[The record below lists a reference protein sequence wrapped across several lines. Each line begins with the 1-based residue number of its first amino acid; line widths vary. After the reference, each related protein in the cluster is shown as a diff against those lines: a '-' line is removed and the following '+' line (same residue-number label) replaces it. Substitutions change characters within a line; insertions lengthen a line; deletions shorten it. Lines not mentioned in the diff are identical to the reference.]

1 MTDWM
6 RLLDEPAGKRVH
18 CVGIGGFGMAGLAA
32 LLQAQGFQ
40 VDGCDMAA
48 NRLTRRLESLGIPVS
63 AGHSTDH
70 LGPAPDLVVRSTAVS
85 LDVPEI
91 AAAIE
96 RGIPVCRRGELF
108 PALLRKVPRL
118 VAVSGTHGKTTTT
131 AMCAHAIRGAGA
143 LPSFFIGGEWEADG
157 RVFEAGTFP
166 AMVVEADESDGT
178 LIHYAPHIAVITGI
192 DYDHMEH
199 FADEPSFI
207 AVFRR
212 FIQQTKE
219 ALIYCGDDS
228 RLAGLVRDAPCR
240 VVSFGFSKHC
250 NHRIVG
256 VVQGAFG
263 ARFYIQHEQE
273 RLGPFQLPVAGQHN
287 VLNAVAAMLVAQELG
302 LSAEQAGASL
312 QDFRLVRRR
321 FDFQGTH
328 SGIKVYADYAHHP
341 TEIQALL
348 ETVRQAH
355 AARVIAI
362 FQPHRYTRTRALG
375 SDFPPSF
382 FGIDHVVL
390 APVYAA
396 SEPPLPGG
404 TTADLARHFDAFGE
418 VAYSV
423 ADSLEAAWE
432 LAVGQARAG
441 DLLLLV
447 GAGDIERLGGLV
459 SEPGA

>member
-32 LLQAQGFQ
+32 FLQAQGFQ
-40 VDGCDMAA
+40 VDGCDVAV
-48 NRLTRRLESLGIPVS
+48 NRLTRRLESLGIPVFI
-63 AGHSTDH
+63 GHSADH
-70 LGPAPDLVVRSTAVS
+70 LDPAPDLVVRSTAVS
-85 LDVPEI
+85 RDVPEI

-96 RGIPVCRRGELF
+96 RGLPVCRRGELF

-131 AMCAHAIRGAGA
+131 AMCAHAVRGAGA

-178 LIHYAPHIAVITGI
+178 LIHYAPNIAVITGI

-199 FADEPSFI
+199 FADQEAFI

-219 ALIYCGDDS
+219 ALIYYGDDA
-228 RLAGLVRDAPCR
+228 RLAGLVSDSPCR
-240 VVSFGFSKHC
+240 AVSYGFGENC
-250 NHRIVG
+250 TYRIADME
-256 VVQGAFG
+256 QGTFG
-263 ARFYIQHEQE
+263 ARFCVQYEQE
-273 RLGPFQLPVAGQHN
+273 RLGPFQLPVAGRHN

-302 LSAEQAGASL
+302 LSAEQAGASF
-312 QDFRLVRRR
+312 QNFRLVRRR

-362 FQPHRYTRTRALG
+362 FQPHRYTRTRTLG
-375 SDFPPSF
+375 RDFPPSF
-382 FGIDHVVL
+382 VGIDHVVL

-396 SEPPLPGG
+396 SEQPLPSG
-404 TTADLARHFDAFGE
+404 TTADLACHFAAFGE
-418 VAYSV
+418 VEYSV

-432 LAVGQARAG
+432 RAVGEARAG
-441 DLLLLV
+441 DLLLLI
-447 GAGDIERLGGLV
+447 GAGDIERLGALV
-459 SEPGA
+459 DEPGA